1 MQLLIRDHLGDVK
14 IVEFSKVREFI
25 FGHVN
30 VKPRI
35 LGLERELVEV
45 VLLDTAVKVC
55 DLIADSWST

>member
-14 IVEFSKVREFI
+14 VVEFSKVRELI